1 MCPAPWDTSC
11 ADGQIN
17 LTCSSGSHLHA
28 GSLPKVD
35 TVVRP
40 EQEPKPR
47 TEGRVS
53 LVGQS
58 QYLESRSGEG
68 LCMQSTCTC
77 VDSLAGLCLAPP
89 THM

>member
-1 MCPAPWDTSC
+1 MSPAPWDTSC
-11 ADGQIN
+11 AEGQAN
-17 LTCSSGSHLHA
+17 LTRSSGSHLRG

-53 LVGQS
+53 LVGHS
-58 QYLESRSGEG
+58 QYLGSKSGGG

-77 VDSLAGLCLAPP
+77 VNSLAGLCLAPP
-89 THM
+89 THV